1 MAIFGFGKEKKD
13 GSGCSELVLAYFEDA
28 QRLRT
33 VFTLI
38 GPKKT
43 ELTATLQGI
52 DEAAGLAT
60 FQTNGPLVADK
71 GSKVRF
77 VYIHE
82 GLRLGG
88 GACVTELR
96 PNTVVLELPDTLE
109 VMERRSQPRARLN
122 PKEGATL
129 TALTGIF
136 DGVGI
141 TGTIENVS
149 ETGARIKV
157 EKAMSLKGE
166 KRLPLGTAL
175 VHPGQVFMLVKLN
188 KLPKCQSVMEL
199 EGAAVYLENSAGGLA
214 MGLRFEKPRAEFGSS
229 LRSFV
234 GSRATAIPATPPAK
248 ARRKAAEASSGNLN
262 AEESL
267 LPPARRSTLMQD
279 EARALPMAAPAAA
292 EAAAEPVREAI
303 AEPSAALPLAPE
315 PALPVMPEAA
325 LPAEPVA
332 LPAEPVALPK
342 NDALVRLKKRSRGVV
357 ALVTSRASCDLLKE
371 YLQEEGYGRVMV
383 TSSEEEFMG
392 FLQLPNLGLVLLDG
406 EQSTLEALEFVRKL
420 KDAFPNLAPV
430 ILAAELVSTSIVM
443 AAHRSGV
450 SQMLVKPYALDETLS
465 ELLTKQMGL

>member
-1 MAIFGFGKEKKD
+1 MAIFGFVKEKKD
-13 GSGCSELVLAYFEDA
+13 GSGCSELVLAYLEDA

-52 DEAAGLAT
+52 DESAGVAT

-71 GSKVRF
+71 GSKVHF

-88 GACVTELR
+88 STCVTELR
-96 PNTVVLELPDTLE
+96 PGTVILELPDALE

-141 TGTIENVS
+141 TGNIENVS
-149 ETGARIKV
+149 ETGARIRV

-199 EGAAVYLENSAGGLA
+199 EGRAVYLENSVGGLT
-214 MGLRFEKPRAEFGSS
+214 MGLAFDKPKAEFGSS

-234 GSRATAIPATPPAK
+234 GSRATAIPSSPPAK
-248 ARRKAAEASSGNLN
+248 ARRKTGETSSGNFN
-262 AEESL
+262 SEESL
-267 LPPARRSTLMQD
+267 LPPPRRTAQIV
-279 EARALPMAAPAAA
+279 EEPRALPSSAPTPEALPAPEPEALPAPEPEPVSVPVPAEPAAA
-292 EAAAEPVREAI
+292 
-303 AEPSAALPLAPE
+303 
-315 PALPVMPEAA
+315 
-325 LPAEPVA
+325 
-332 LPAEPVALPK
+332 PK
-342 NDALVRLKKRSRGVV
+342 NDALVRLKKRSRAVV

-406 EQSTLEALEFVRKL
+406 EQSTLEALEFVRRL